1 MILAVGPGTPAYE
14 IYHSNNSDSSDGS
27 HHSEERFQEHDD
39 DNESDDDD
47 TNILNNHQSSATTS
61 QLERGNGSADNNEH
75 VCNQNRF
82 QISEEY
88 VPSMKHD
95 GCINTS
101 SWLNTGWRVSRART
115 EDSFLNSI
123 IVSDSYSSNSKFHSI
138 HSLET
143 EECPT
148 QLMTSGD
155 DTSVKIWDVEM
166 AMGRASPIPSSC
178 TQCPFGYTEITEN
191 MESSNIVKSWK
202 SRYRST
208 DRIPGLV
215 KLMSTIQTN
224 HRANVFHTI
233 PAGVSRKGKILT
245 CAADGTVRMSDV
257 DHQSPSGNHNSS
269 SQIVAQINEGISRI
283 CYSIHMLD
291 QNNGLVCYES
301 GLKIFDL
308 RMSTYSQT
316 SERLLAI
323 DGCRSCAVYSTSSED
338 CSYIFTNHKDEV
350 YLYDLRFMPG
360 QAQNIVQRYRA
371 YDMDTGAFVSGIDLS
386 KDRKELLVSYEND
399 HIYTFPVFRSVLTS
413 PDIDEILSFVE
424 QNKRNENNWNRD
436 FTSYGGHL
444 NRYTF
449 LKSAKYAGPND
460 EYICTGSDSG
470 HAFIYDKKSSAVVS
484 LLKADFSI
492 CNGIVP
498 HPTLPFFITY
508 GINSS
513 AKLWRASLPV
523 DDNVDDSIVGR
534 RLKHKQKKYLASSLA
549 EEWDGVQD
557 TVSYRN
563 DMFPEEVILDPI
575 EQPTDFEDL
584 SEMFFRTFLIEY
596 PFQCTS
602 NTIMNDLINLPEV
615 LAKNM
620 FEVLNPMYGI
630 EESPTVSSIENA
642 RRRISV
648 IRLNHQAQELG
659 LYLDS
664 SEKQPWKLIE
674 IQSQHNTNVQL
685 SNADTIPN
693 FASDWFPFDSRLAKK
708 SLKGGCNFHKKTY
721 KEFYELCYKR
731 KEVTEN
737 AVDVDND
744 LDDHD
749 HDECDDDCEIRKSK
763 ALDLLYDT
771 IKQLKEDGNRA
782 CKEGNINLA
791 ASYYDKALRYCSV
804 IYMNH
809 NFRNIV
815 LPNDLVYAIAQER
828 ACVEEWSFLFKTFI
842 PILLNLAMVN
852 LKPEIHNPKIASNQL
867 KIALRWLSPIV
878 NQSGM
883 MTTDEHRCN
892 LSNPSEEIYKDAKE
906 FEAKAYFRLG
916 TAMMELKDF
925 SLAKKYYEESLKS
938 QKAIHPDSP
947 PDKHILRKLAA
958 AKNQLEKK
966 KRRVKKRLRYSYE

>member
-14 IYHSNNSDSSDGS
+14 IYHSYNSDSSGGS
-27 HHSEERFQEHDD
+27 HDSEESFEEHDD
-39 DNESDDDD
+39 NNESDDEE
-47 TNILNNHQSSATTS
+47 TNIANNHQSSGTS
-61 QLERGNGSADNNEH
+61 RLERGNGSANNNEH
-75 VCNQNRF
+75 VCNQNCF
-82 QISEEY
+82 QVSEEY

-101 SWLNTGWRVSRART
+101 TWLDTGWRVSRART

-148 QLMTSGD
+148 QLITSGD

-166 AMGRASPIPSSC
+166 SMGRASPIPSSC
-178 TQCPFGYTEITEN
+178 TQCPFGYTEIKEKL
-191 MESSNIVKSWK
+191 ESSNIVKSWK
-202 SRYRST
+202 SRYQST

-215 KLMSTIQTN
+215 KLMSTIETN
-224 HRANVFHTI
+224 HRANVFHAI
-233 PAGVSRKGKILT
+233 PVGASRKGKILT

-257 DHQSPSGNHNSS
+257 DHQSPPGNYNPS
-269 SQIVAQINEGISRI
+269 SQIVAQISESISRI

-291 QNNGLVCYES
+291 QNNGLLCYES
-301 GLKIFDL
+301 GLKLFDL
-308 RMSTYSQT
+308 RMSAYSQT

-323 DGCRSCAVYSTSSED
+323 DGCKSCAVYSTSSED
-338 CSYIFTNHKDEV
+338 SSYIFANHKDEV
-350 YLYDLRFMPG
+350 YLYDLRLMPG
-360 QAQNIVQRYRA
+360 QPQNIVQRYRA
-371 YDMDTGAFVSGIDLS
+371 YEMDPGAFVSGIDVS

-413 PDIDEILSFVE
+413 PDIDEILSFEE
-424 QNKRNENNWNRD
+424 QNKRSESNCNRD
-436 FTSYGGHL
+436 FASYGGHL

-484 LLKADFSI
+484 LLKADTSI

-523 DDNVDDSIVGR
+523 DDDVDDSIVGR
-534 RLKHKQKKYLASSLA
+534 RFKHKQKKYLASPLA
-549 EEWDGVQD
+549 KEWDEVQ
-557 TVSYRN
+557 VILSYQN
-563 DMFPEEVILDPI
+563 MFPEEVILDPI
-575 EQPTDFEDL
+575 DQQADFEDL
-584 SEMFFRTFLIEY
+584 SEMFFRTFLSEHR
-596 PFQCTS
+596 FQCTN
-602 NTIMNDLINLPEV
+602 NTIMNDLMNLPEV

-630 EESPTVSSIENA
+630 EELPVVCDIRDV
-642 RRRISV
+642 RRRISI

-731 KEVTEN
+731 KEVTEEV
-737 AVDVDND
+737 ADVDDD
-744 LDDHD
+744 LDDND
-749 HDECDDDCEIRKSK
+749 HDECDNDCEIRKSK

-782 CKEGNINLA
+782 CKDDNINLA
-791 ASYYDKALRYCSV
+791 ASYYDKALRYCSI

-809 NFRNIV
+809 KFNNIV
-815 LPNDLVYAIAQER
+815 LQNDLGFAMAQKC
-828 ACVEEWSFLFKTFI
+828 ACIKEWSPLFKTFI
-842 PILLNLAMVN
+842 SILLNLAMVN
-852 LKPEIHNPKIASNQL
+852 LKPEIHDPKTASKQL
-867 KIALRWLSPIV
+867 KIVLRCLSPFV
-878 NQSGM
+878 NQSRM
-883 MTTDEHRCN
+883 ITTDERPCN
-892 LSNPSEEIYKDAKE
+892 LSNPSEEIYKEAKA

-925 SLAKKYYEESLKS
+925 SLAKKYYEESLES

-966 KRRVKKRLRYSYE
+966 RRHNKKRMRYFFE